1 MSENRTERPE
11 TGQTPR
17 DERPPWNIVLL
28 GASFATGNLGV
39 SALAESTIKILRHRW
54 PEAQITLF
62 GSGYEPAQLDLP
74 VGDQEVR
81 IHSVPVRFCR
91 RLALPYHFLWF
102 AVYGVL
108 AKLLPWA
115 GARKRLFARNEYC
128 RKLHE
133 AHLAVDI
140 SAGDSFSDLY
150 GIRGFFRDFLRK
162 GLVLLYGIDLVLL
175 PQTYGPFHRRL
186 SRCLARYILKRAKKI
201 YTRDKA
207 GLEYLDG
214 LLGRAQM
221 DGAVRF
227 APDVAFVL
235 DARKPAA
242 LDRDG
247 LTDLRAGGGMLIGLN
262 ISGLLYYGGYTGHN
276 EFGLKADYRQLTD
289 RIVDLV
295 LQKAD
300 TRLVLVPH
308 VIPPGRYKGNVENDL
323 SASLDVYER
332 LGRRYPG
339 RLFVARGPYD
349 QAETKYIIGRCDFF
363 IGTRMHTC
371 IAALSQGIPA
381 VGLSY
386 SKKFRGVFESVGV
399 GDLALEMRYADIDE
413 LVGAVDRAFRAR
425 ETTAEHLRVA
435 IPPVRQQVL
444 SFLGDANL

>member
-1 MSENRTERPE
+1 MSEDQTKQPG

-17 DERPPWNIVLL
+17 EERAPRNIVLL
-28 GASFATGNLGV
+28 GASFGTGNLGV

-54 PEAQITLF
+54 PQARITLF
-62 GSGYEPAQLDLP
+62 GSGYEPAQLNLP
-74 VGDQEVR
+74 VGDQEVP
-81 IHSVPVRFCR
+81 IHSVPVRFCKK
-91 RLALPYHFLWF
+91 LTLPYHFLWF

-128 RKLHE
+128 RKLYE

-162 GLVLLYGIDLVLL
+162 GLVLLYGTDLVML

-186 SRCLARYILKRAKKI
+186 SRWMARYILKRARKI

-207 GLEYLDG
+207 GLEYVDG
-214 LLGRAQM
+214 LLGRAQRN
-221 DGAVRF
+221 GTVRF

-235 DARKPAA
+235 DARKPATLA
-242 LDRDG
+242 RDD
-247 LTDLRAGGGMLIGLN
+247 LADLRPEGALLVGLN

-308 VIPPGRYKGNVENDL
+308 VIPPGCFQGDIENDL

-349 QAETKYIIGRCDFF
+349 QAETKYIIGLCDFF

-386 SKKFRGVFESVGV
+386 SKKFRGVFQSVGV
-399 GDLALEMRYADIDE
+399 GDLALEMRYAAIEE
-413 LVGAVDRAFRAR
+413 LVEAVDRAFEAR
-425 ETTAEHLRVA
+425 RTTAEHLRVA
-435 IPPVRQQVL
+435 IPPIRQQVL
-444 SFLGDANL
+444 NFLGDVNL